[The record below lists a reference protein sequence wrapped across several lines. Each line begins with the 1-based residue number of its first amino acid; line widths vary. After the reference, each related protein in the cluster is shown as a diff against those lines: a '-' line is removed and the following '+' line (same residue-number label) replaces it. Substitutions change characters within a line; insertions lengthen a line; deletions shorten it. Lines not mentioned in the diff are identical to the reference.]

1 MYMRILTAF
10 FAFLFL
16 LTACQ
21 KPVETPTETLV
32 QVGDSTITQKD
43 IDQRLS
49 LMSEADKEFA
59 STPIGKQNLLQIIT
73 REKLIR
79 TAARDSGIDQSD
91 IYLSLLEDKRLQ
103 LKEIYDQYAEQ
114 LLEIMWYDKLREDGT
129 LAVTDEEIDAY
140 YKKYPYEMTVK
151 QIIVADAQT
160 ADEVLRSLKNSPS
173 RWKTLARQ
181 YSVAPE
187 QIRED
192 SFSFMPGE
200 FIPEIE
206 VIAANSSAGTVQGF
220 IKTAQGFHIIMKTGE
235 KRLSKK
241 DASPRIREVLENK
254 KLDDALNTLKNK
266 YEVVIYEKTE

>member
-21 KPVETPTETLV
+21 KPLETPTETLV

-43 IDQRLS
+43 INQRLS

>member
-1 MYMRILTAF
+1 
-10 FAFLFL
+10 
-16 LTACQ
+16 
-21 KPVETPTETLV
+21 
-32 QVGDSTITQKD
+32 
-43 IDQRLS
+43 
-49 LMSEADKEFA
+49 
-59 STPIGKQNLLQIIT
+59 
-73 REKLIR
+73 
-79 TAARDSGIDQSD
+79 
-91 IYLSLLEDKRLQ
+91 
-103 LKEIYDQYAEQ
+103 
-114 LLEIMWYDKLREDGT
+114 MWYDKLREDGT

-220 IKTAQGFHIIMKTGE
+220 IKTAQGFHIIMKMGE